1 VAQGQPVL
9 HRASS
14 ASGEASKLLVLKLL
28 YLEEQLLGVEVG
40 ALMRTGA

>member
-1 VAQGQPVL
+1 L
-9 HRASS
+9 
-14 ASGEASKLLVLKLL
+14 GEASKLLVLKRL